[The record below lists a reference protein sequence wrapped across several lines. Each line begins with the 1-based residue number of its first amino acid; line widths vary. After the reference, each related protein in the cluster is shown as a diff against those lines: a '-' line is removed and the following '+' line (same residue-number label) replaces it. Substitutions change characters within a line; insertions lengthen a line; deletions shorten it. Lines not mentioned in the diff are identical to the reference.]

1 MRPTVKA
8 GSGPSCVSG
17 TWVRGSWVSAGA
29 FCSERGGVGA
39 RIACTG
45 PGGEPWKVPSRLPG
59 PFRHQY
65 SNSFTSHR
73 RVKLDPTVF
82 LLSKI
87 NVGRF
92 LVQPEP
98 HCLEFPLEDGTVVVD
113 LLLASVQDHENEV
126 RGAGHGNHFLPT
138 PFPVRCA
145 FDDS

>member
-1 MRPTVKA
+1 MRGLFVQN
-8 GSGPSCVSG
+8 
-17 TWVRGSWVSAGA
+17 
-29 FCSERGGVGA
+29 VGA
-39 RIACTG
+39 VA
-45 PGGEPWKVPSRLPG
+45 PGLRAQDLVESPRRYPPVLKVPSRLTG

-65 SNSFTSHR
+65 SNTFPSHR